1 MFLDNQFKTPMLQQ
15 YQALKD
21 KTPDSLLFFRLG
33 DFYELFFDDA
43 KVGSELMNITL
54 TKRSRGADGKIPMCG
69 VPYHAAENYINKLV
83 KAGYKVA
90 IAEQTTDS
98 NDSKGL
104 VEREVIRIVT
114 PGTVL
119 NEKLLEKKENNF
131 LLCVNQNK
139 ISLGFA
145 FADLGTGIFQ
155 IHEMSFTSF
164 EKDLASVIRQVQP
177 KELLLPPLLYDN
189 PHVLKVAK
197 IEEDVNIFMLK
208 DWSHVVEN
216 SDKILLNHF
225 RIKSLSAFGIEV
237 KNYPLALGAAANL
250 LTYFKETQKSELQ
263 HFLKIDSYFSDEY
276 LRIDSA
282 TVSNLELFK
291 TVRGQSKKGSL
302 LNLLDQTHTAMGGRL
317 LRQWVTQPLSDL
329 NKINARLDIVEI
341 LLKKNSYRQKVEA
354 NLKEI

>member
-119 NEKLLEKKENNF
+119 NEKLLEKK
-131 LLCVNQNK
+131 VW
-139 ISLGFA
+139 
-145 FADLGTGIFQ
+145 
-155 IHEMSFTSF
+155 
-164 EKDLASVIRQVQP
+164 V
-177 KELLLPPLLYDN
+177 LLLQ
-189 PHVLKVAK
+189 
-197 IEEDVNIFMLK
+197 I
-208 DWSHVVEN
+208 
-216 SDKILLNHF
+216 
-225 RIKSLSAFGIEV
+225 
-237 KNYPLALGAAANL
+237 
-250 LTYFKETQKSELQ
+250 
-263 HFLKIDSYFSDEY
+263 
-276 LRIDSA
+276 
-282 TVSNLELFK
+282 
-291 TVRGQSKKGSL
+291 
-302 LNLLDQTHTAMGGRL
+302 
-317 LRQWVTQPLSDL
+317 
-329 NKINARLDIVEI
+329 
-341 LLKKNSYRQKVEA
+341 
-354 NLKEI
+354 